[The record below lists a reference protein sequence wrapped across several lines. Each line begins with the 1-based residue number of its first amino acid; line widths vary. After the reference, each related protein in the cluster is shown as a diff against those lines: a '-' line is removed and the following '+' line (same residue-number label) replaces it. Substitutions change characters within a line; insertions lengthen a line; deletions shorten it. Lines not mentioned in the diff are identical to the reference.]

1 MSGCGDQTPKLG
13 YSQSL
18 DCLGFGGRPDR
29 CRLYARSDM
38 DRRDLQ
44 KGPIAGRLK
53 DDLTEVFH
61 CQAAAGIRATL
72 QWVQSRSIAVTRASI
87 MPSSWS
93 GEGVKRSRSVPLG
106 TVG

>member
-1 MSGCGDQTPKLG
+1 MRRPATPKLG

-29 CRLYARSDM
+29 CRLHTRSHM
-38 DRRDLQ
+38 DSCDLQ

-53 DDLTEVFH
+53 DDLAEVFH

-72 QWVQSRSIAVTRASI
+72 QWVHRASMARTRSSI
-87 MPSSWS
+87 MASVWL
-93 GEGVKRSRSVPLG
+93 GDGVKRSRSVPLG